1 MVGFTACIETGRNL
15 CALKRK
21 KKSYPARLNVNTI
34 NLQYV
39 FCLNGLKKKNKVFLK

>member
-39 FCLNGLKKKNKVFLK
+39 FCLNGLKKKIKYF